1 MWVAQHNALH
11 DKLTKWGKDLILSLC
26 ECCAVFSHLVQEN
39 LLQKIAA
46 SDEYEVVRQVQ
57 ESYACK
63 SVGRSLPWCAFPYT
77 SQELYASFV
86 PVDPSLFSLEIS
98 FGMNYSPSDV
108 RQIPKALQ
116 TIYFM
121 KNDPRCTSWTEI
133 ITRNRSCRWRH
144 QFVAI
149 KLKVETCY
157 PLSAKVRLV
166 LSQLRNFRLRHFLS
180 SWRGTLHAF
189 QLISVS
195 ACSGGNPSLGV
206 YPGVTHDCLTPNKPL
221 FLIQL

>member
-63 SVGRSLPWCAFPYT
+63 SDGRSAPWCALPYT

-86 PVDPSLFSLEIS
+86 PVDPSLFSLEFS

-108 RQIPKALQ
+108 RKIPRAFQ
-116 TIYFM
+116 TIYFWRM
-121 KNDPRCTSWTEI
+121 IQCVLREQKSLRATDRVVEGISLLLLSLKWKPAIRFQRRYAWFYHNSEILVYDTSCPLDVAPFMHYSSSRCRRVAEEI
-133 ITRNRSCRWRH
+133 H
-144 QFVAI
+144 
-149 KLKVETCY
+149 
-157 PLSAKVRLV
+157 RLAYIQV
-166 LSQLRNFRLRHFLS
+166 LR
-180 SWRGTLHAF
+180 T
-189 QLISVS
+189 IV
-195 ACSGGNPSLGV
+195 
-206 YPGVTHDCLTPNKPL
+206 
-221 FLIQL
+221 